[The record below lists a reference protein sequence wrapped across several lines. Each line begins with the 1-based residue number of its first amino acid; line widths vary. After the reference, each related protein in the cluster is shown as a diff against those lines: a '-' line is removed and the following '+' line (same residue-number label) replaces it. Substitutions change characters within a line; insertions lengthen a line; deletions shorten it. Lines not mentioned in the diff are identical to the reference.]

1 MQVNWQRYILQLFPI
16 LLRKSKILFS
26 LAWALT
32 TYSRNKYDEEYS
44 FILSLIEEL
53 RYTSQTFPF
62 LSLLNRKF
70 DPLLRRIYIID
81 GTEGYISLVKQAEQD
96 STDITLCGYDD
107 HDNVFL
113 AIPDSENTFGE
124 DFIVCIPSQLDILK
138 IENFI
143 KRYIYC
149 GTSFKIQQI

>member
-81 GTEGYISLVKQAEQD
+81 GTEGNVSFIYTNEAEQ
-96 STDITLCGYDD
+96 SNITLAGYQ
-107 HDNVFL
+107 DNIFL
-113 AIPDSENTFGE
+113 AIPDNETSLGK
-124 DFIVCIPSQLDILK
+124 DFIVCVPEELDITK
-138 IENFI
+138 IEAFI
-143 KRYIYC
+143 KKYTFSGIA
-149 GTSFKIQQI
+149 FKIQVI